1 MRRRRV
7 VEATHPGRFK
17 EDKKM
22 QGTKY
27 GVITGA
33 SSGIGCEF
41 AKRLAR
47 EGYSLVLVARRT
59 AKLEEL
65 AQRLGK
71 ENPDIECRVF
81 RADLSTREGCYA
93 LADFLADIPVEV
105 FINNAGYGDCGFFP
119 EGDME
124 KELGMI
130 DLNVTAVHIL
140 TKLMLRKM
148 QNQEEGYILNVASSA
163 GLIPAGP
170 YMATY
175 YATKAYVASLSRAVA
190 EELRQRKSPIYVGCL
205 CPGPVDTEFNDVANV
220 RFALKGIS
228 ARKCADYAI
237 TKMFRKKRVIV
248 PTWKMKLVVTCG
260 RFIPQGLYIWL
271 AAHQQKKKI

>member
-1 MRRRRV
+1 
-7 VEATHPGRFK
+7 
-17 EDKKM
+17 M

-33 SSGIGCEF
+33 SSGIGYEF
-41 AKRLAR
+41 ARRLAC

-65 AQRLGK
+65 AQTLGE
-71 ENPDIECRVF
+71 ENPDIECKVF
-81 RADLSTREGCYA
+81 RADLSTREGGYA

-119 EGDME
+119 DGNME

-148 QNQEEGYILNVASSA
+148 QNQARAILIDFEGL
-163 GLIPAGP
+163 
-170 YMATY
+170 
-175 YATKAYVASLSRAVA
+175 
-190 EELRQRKSPIYVGCL
+190 
-205 CPGPVDTEFNDVANV
+205 
-220 RFALKGIS
+220 
-228 ARKCADYAI
+228 
-237 TKMFRKKRVIV
+237 
-248 PTWKMKLVVTCG
+248 
-260 RFIPQGLYIWL
+260 
-271 AAHQQKKKI
+271 HQI

>member
-1 MRRRRV
+1 M
-7 VEATHPGRFK
+7 TGPGMHE
-17 EDKKM
+17 EDKNM
-22 QGTKY
+22 QDTKY

-33 SSGIGCEF
+33 SSGIGYEF
-41 AKRLAR
+41 ARRLAC

-59 AKLEEL
+59 GKLEEL
-65 AQRLGK
+65 AQTLGE
-71 ENPDIECRVF
+71 ENPDIECKVF

-119 EGDME
+119 DGNME

-148 QNQEEGYILNVASSA
+148 QNQEAGYILNVASSA

-175 YATKAYVASLSRAVA
+175 YATKAYVASLSRAIA
-190 EELRQRKSPIYVGCL
+190 EELRQNGSHIYVGCL

-228 ARKCADYAI
+228 AYKCANYAI
-237 TKMFRKKRVIV
+237 TKMFRKKKVIV
-248 PTWKMKLVVTCG
+248 PTLKMKAAVTMG
-260 RFIPQGLYIWL
+260 RFIPQNWYIRI
-271 AAHQQKKKI
+271 AAHQQKKKME